1 MSKNCIVSFAS
12 NGRNDYRKWL
22 LNLLDSCVEH
32 WGGDYLIYS
41 PDHWLNNYKGIEI
54 KNVTPTNV
62 NYFPFYEHS
71 EMPYQFKIAIIEQA
85 RQMGYEKITWL
96 DTSLRLLKNPIHLFK
111 EKGVT
116 VFHNLGHPLYKY
128 ISDDA
133 VEKLG
138 ITESALMGIQQIWC
152 GLLFFDF
159 THNNAVDVFNKIKE
173 FSINGSFKD
182 GISKRDG
189 FVAHRHD
196 QAVMSVLVSGKCDM
210 LPYGVVAA
218 KNDITEETYIQ
229 YGN

>member
-85 RQMGYEKITWL
+85 RQMGYEKIIK
-96 DTSLRLLKNPIHLFK
+96 SI
-111 EKGVT
+111 
-116 VFHNLGHPLYKY
+116 YK
-128 ISDDA
+128 S
-133 VEKLG
+133 
-138 ITESALMGIQQIWC
+138 S
-152 GLLFFDF
+152 F
-159 THNNAVDVFNKIKE
+159 TKK
-173 FSINGSFKD
+173 
-182 GISKRDG
+182 
-189 FVAHRHD
+189 
-196 QAVMSVLVSGKCDM
+196 
-210 LPYGVVAA
+210 
-218 KNDITEETYIQ
+218 
-229 YGN
+229 